1 MPDLSGNELK
11 NWEHLNL
18 NIKIFAFRFLNSYQ
32 GRKVERCPNEL
43 EFKIE
48 PGVRNGFRKKLKGQ
62 GDNPPNM
69 LPADIYLIVEQKP
82 HDTYIRYGSVSFNL
96 KL

>member
-1 MPDLSGNELK
+1 MSIQLK
-11 NWEHLNL
+11 
-18 NIKIFAFRFLNSYQ
+18 IIRSSKFLVFVFHSYQ

-82 HDTYIRYGSVSFNL
+82 HDTYIRYGSVSF
-96 KL
+96 KSK